1 MSSYASRWSSRLQW
15 VARTHVA
22 VPTRLYALILC
33 RRGFPVGA
41 LRFAQPSDDWPE
53 PPRFLRRL
61 WGTFHENAHQRLAAC
76 DALCRTR
83 AYEPVARHFIE
94 GFFLAWAQSLRN
106 KLINV

>member
-1 MSSYASRWSSRLQW
+1 M
-15 VARTHVA
+15 
-22 VPTRLYALILC
+22 YALILC

-94 GFFLAWAQSLRN
+94 GFRKLAQLVWSGDGYLEVREAS
-106 KLINV
+106 